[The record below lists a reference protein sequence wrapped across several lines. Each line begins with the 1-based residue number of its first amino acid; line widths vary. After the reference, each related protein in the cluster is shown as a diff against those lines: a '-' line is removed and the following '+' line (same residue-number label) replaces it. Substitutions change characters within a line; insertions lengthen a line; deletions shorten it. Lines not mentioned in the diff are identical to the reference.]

1 MRFGW
6 MARLV
11 VMLVFCCAAVMP
23 GLAQSPAQTQD
34 QRSMHAQSRTQPII
48 TGTRTTSMDAPENNS
63 DLEHYAHSAVVQ
75 AMARHMGMSTVA
87 AARLFEDI
95 NSGVLIAAILFFIL
109 KYVPGIFRGQRRT
122 IEHDLVEARKATAD
136 AEMRLKAIEARLAGL
151 NGEVDALRKRAL
163 ENNQAEESR
172 MRASLEAERER
183 IVHSAEA
190 DIHAAQ
196 AAAERGLR
204 RYASDLAVDRA
215 AERVRLN
222 EDGDRVLVD
231 EFLQNL
237 AGTLGRRGQN

>member
-1 MRFGW
+1 
-6 MARLV
+6 MARLLLV
-11 VMLVFCCAAVMP
+11 LVFCCTAVTP
-23 GLAQSPAQTQD
+23 GRAQTPVQTQD
-34 QRSMHAQSRTQPII
+34 QRNMHAQSKAQPII
-48 TGTRTTSMDAPENNS
+48 TGTKSSSMDAPESNS

-75 AMARHMGMSTVA
+75 AMARRLGMSTVA

-136 AEMRLKAIEARLAGL
+136 AEQRLKAIEARLAGL
-151 NGEVDALRKRAL
+151 NGEVEALRKQAL
-163 ENNQAEESR
+163 ETSHAEEER
-172 MRASLEAERER
+172 VHASLEEERER
-183 IVHSAEA
+183 IVRSAEA
-190 DIHAAQ
+190 DIQAAQ

-204 RYASDLAVDRA
+204 RYASDLAIDRA

-237 AGTLGRRGQN
+237 AGALGRRGQN